1 MPSLSN
7 AVARSSVF
15 VKCLLLVVGA
25 TLAVA
30 SVLTALNV
38 RTVYGTVDD
47 GIRALGGEI
56 TSAAAASSGPALRF
70 GNADAVGEALGTIVE
85 SSAGARA
92 ALAVNIR
99 GEEIGRAGTADA
111 ETAGRLAELARR
123 AAAEGEPLTS
133 PDGFIVARP
142 SRVGAGQD
150 IAGAIAIAWT
160 PAAGRATARGEL
172 LLNLA
177 LSTLLLALLVG
188 GAGMALR
195 RMVSRPIA
203 DLADEIGHLRRGR
216 YDAPVPYVTRQDEI
230 GAIAA
235 SLEELQRQLAEAAR
249 ATAERARIEDAQRLV
264 VEELTVG
271 LQTVAGGDL
280 TRRLDREFA
289 PEYEALRRNF
299 NDTVDTI
306 VRVIAQMARNAE
318 TIRTSADAIARSSE
332 ELSRRTENQ
341 AASLEETA
349 AALDMI
355 TTNVEQSAASARDV
369 EKIVVDAR
377 GRAAQSSDVVRQA
390 VEAMDRIEESS
401 RQISQITTVID
412 EIAFQTNLLAL
423 NAGVEAAR
431 AGEAGRG
438 FSVVANEVRA
448 LAQRSSGAANE
459 IKGLIAQSS
468 GFVDRG
474 VQLVGSAGA
483 ELGEITGSVST
494 ISDHVEGISR
504 ATNEQSASLG
514 EVNSGVGQLD
524 RVTQENAAMVAE
536 ANEAG
541 RTLKKEADAMADII
555 AVFRLPDR
563 DSPGAA
569 AQTDVR
575 LAG

>member
-1 MPSLSN
+1 MSFLSQ
-7 AVARSSVF
+7 VFARSSVF
-15 VKCLLLVVGA
+15 VKCILLVVGT

-38 RTVYGTVDD
+38 RTVNGTVDD

-56 TSAAAASSGPALRF
+56 TAAAAASSGPALRF
-70 GNADAVGEALGTIVE
+70 GNAVAVGDTLGTIVE
-85 SSAGARA
+85 TSAGARA
-92 ALAVNIR
+92 ALAVNAHAEEVSR
-99 GEEIGRAGTADA
+99 VGEADP
-111 ETAGRLAELARR
+111 ETGARLADLAVR
-123 AAAEGEPLTS
+123 AVTEGVAQTS
-133 PDGFIVARP
+133 ADGFLVARP
-142 SRVGAGQD
+142 SRVGSGED

-160 PAAGRATARGEL
+160 SEAGRAAARGEL

-177 LSTLLLALLVG
+177 VSALLLGLLVA
-188 GAGMALR
+188 GAGAALR
-195 RMVSRPIA
+195 RLVSRPVA
-203 DLADEIGHLRRGR
+203 VLADEIGNLRRGR
-216 YDAPVPYVTRQDEI
+216 YDAPVPFVERQDEI
-230 GAIAA
+230 GAIAS
-235 SLEELQRQLAEAAR
+235 SLGELQRQLAEAAR
-249 ATAERARIEDAQRLV
+249 GAAERARIEAAQRDV
-264 VEELTVG
+264 VEALTVG

-280 TRRLDREFA
+280 TRRIDQEFA

-318 TIRTSADAIARSSE
+318 TIRDSADTIARSSE

-355 TTNVEQSAASARDV
+355 TTNVEQSAGSARNV

-377 GRAAQSSDVVRQA
+377 TRATQSSDVVRQA

-401 RQISQITTVID
+401 RQISRITSVID

-431 AGEAGRG
+431 AGDAGRG

-459 IKGLIAQSS
+459 IKELIAQSS

-474 VQLVGSAGA
+474 VELVGSAGA
-483 ELGEITGSVST
+483 ELGEITGSVAT
-494 ISDHVEGISR
+494 ISGHVEGISR
-504 ATNEQSASLG
+504 ATNEQSSSLG
-514 EVNSGVGQLD
+514 EVNSGVSQLD
-524 RVTQENAAMVAE
+524 RVTQENAAMVAQ
-536 ANEAG
+536 ANEAS
-541 RTLKKEADAMADII
+541 RTLKDEADAMADII
-555 AVFRLPDR
+555 AVFRLPDHEAETG
-563 DSPGAA
+563 GAGVMA
-569 AQTDVR
+569 R